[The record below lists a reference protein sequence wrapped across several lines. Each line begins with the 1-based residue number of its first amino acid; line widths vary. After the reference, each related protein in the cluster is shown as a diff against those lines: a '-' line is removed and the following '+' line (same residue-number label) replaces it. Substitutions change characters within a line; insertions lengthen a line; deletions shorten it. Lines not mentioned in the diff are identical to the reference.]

1 MVSLT
6 FTCFKILEIYFTLRA
21 LSVNKILLTDKAQR
35 TKYVSRILKLLE
47 NFYFYILHFV
57 YVRQMW

>member
-6 FTCFKILEIYFTLRA
+6 FACFKILEIYFTLRA

-57 YVRQMW
+57 FVRQMW

>member
-6 FTCFKILEIYFTLRA
+6 FACFKILEIYFPLRA

-47 NFYFYILHFV
+47 NFYFHILHFV
-57 YVRQMW
+57 YVRQMR

>member
-6 FTCFKILEIYFTLRA
+6 FACFKILEIYFTFRA
-21 LSVNKILLTDKAQR
+21 LSVNKVLLTDKAQR
-35 TKYVSRILKLLE
+35 MKYVSRILKLLE

-57 YVRQMW
+57 FVRQMW

>member
-6 FTCFKILEIYFTLRA
+6 FACFKILGIYFTLRA
-21 LSVNKILLTDKAQR
+21 LSVNKMLLTDKAQR

-57 YVRQMW
+57 YVRQMR

>member
-6 FTCFKILEIYFTLRA
+6 LACFKILEIYFTLRA

-57 YVRQMW
+57 FVRQMW